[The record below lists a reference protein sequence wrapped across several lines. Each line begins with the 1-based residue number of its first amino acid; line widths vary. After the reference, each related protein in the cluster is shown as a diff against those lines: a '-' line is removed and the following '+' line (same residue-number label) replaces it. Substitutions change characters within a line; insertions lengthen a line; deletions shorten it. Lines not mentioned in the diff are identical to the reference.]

1 MRVFHQWSK
10 IFVIF
15 VAIFFAILTSANAQV
30 TLETGLSIGFNRH
43 TFSVENSSGILQP
56 GLGLAAT
63 YGLPI
68 ILRRNNWEL
77 HTGIFANDL
86 TQSYYFQTSSN
97 ASFSQG
103 SFSSGLETYK
113 IPVHIG
119 RNLQWTEK
127 VSLSPQLGLAWL
139 TNRRTGYLGSVKGS
153 YITPSERIDYT
164 AENSSVSTN
173 KFFAEAGLDA
183 NIALYRKI
191 DLTIGAQYSLG
202 LQKIEK
208 MDVSYQINQGRTYT
222 GTVYSKGSGWKFN
235 VGIKFPLAA
244 WK

>member
-1 MRVFHQWSK
+1 MRLFHQWSK
-10 IFVIF
+10 
-15 VAIFFAILTSANAQV
+15 FFAIFITLLFVSLASVNAQV

-43 TFSVENSSGILQP
+43 TFSVDNGNGILQP
-56 GLGLAAT
+56 GLGLAST

-68 ILRRNNWEL
+68 ILRKNNWEL

-86 TQSYYFQTSSN
+86 SQSYYFNTSSN
-97 ASFSQG
+97 NSFGQR

-113 IPVHIG
+113 IPIHFG
-119 RNLQWTEK
+119 RNVEWTEK
-127 VSLSPQLGLAWL
+127 VSLSPQIGFAWL
-139 TNRRTGYLGSVKGS
+139 TSRRTGYLGSVEGS
-153 YITPSERIDYT
+153 YITPSERIDYS
-164 AENSSVSTN
+164 AENSSVSKN

-202 LQKIEK
+202 LQKIEQ
-208 MDVSYQINQGRTYT
+208 MEVSYQINQGRTYN

-235 VGIKFPLAA
+235 VGIKFPLVA
-244 WK
+244 W